1 MEKIGRPEGLFAIFK
16 FIQYIPYI
24 VIGLLIIM
32 IVFWVIFG
40 IKKFR
45 WAKTLA
51 IILTIL
57 AVISSLL
64 IFTPYIIGTITGK
77 EISLRE
83 FFSNKDFPR
92 GGKDQFRDYRDR
104 EEDKQDKL
112 DKQEKKESELNI
124 ETNLQFIEVNGET
137 IIL

>member
-1 MEKIGRPEGLFAIFK
+1 MEKIARPGGLFVIFK

-32 IVFWVIFG
+32 IVFWIVFG

-51 IILTIL
+51 VILTVL
-57 AVISSLL
+57 LVITSLL
-64 IFTPYIIGTITGK
+64 FFSPYLIGAIIGKQIPMRG
-77 EISLRE
+77 
-83 FFSNKDFPR
+83 FFGNKDFPA
-92 GGKDQFRDYRDR
+92 GSKEKFRDFRDR
-104 EEDKQDKL
+104 QEDE
-112 DKQEKKESELNI
+112 QEKKESGLGI
-124 ETNLQFIEVNGET
+124 ETKFQYTEVNGEI